1 MEGSVWVTHTLQNPT
16 VNGLLGGQRSLP
28 NKYLNSRAHGRLLQ
42 APEALHLAHACP
54 CMAGHA

>member
-1 MEGSVWVTHTLQNPT
+1 MRMEGSVWVTHTLQNPT

-28 NKYLNSRAHGRLLQ
+28 SKYLNSRARVQ

-54 CMAGHA
+54 CVAGHA